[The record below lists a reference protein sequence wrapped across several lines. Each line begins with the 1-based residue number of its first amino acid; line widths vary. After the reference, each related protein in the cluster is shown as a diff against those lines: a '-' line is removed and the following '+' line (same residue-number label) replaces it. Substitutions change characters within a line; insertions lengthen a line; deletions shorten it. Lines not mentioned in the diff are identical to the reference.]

1 MQLCALNTHSRPIQ
15 IGFTTPKLQTTVV
28 RFLPSLLPDNVMNA
42 RTSKC
47 TTVKLRKQIDRFENK
62 YIFERERHVQNDN
75 RGFAGRLFKKPHSRM
90 AARESKTVLCLKD
103 ISKRLANGNVLA
115 KPGFLH
121 GRKKSG
127 FWWEIRCPAGSPLF
141 KHRHSGIHPRGFH
154 PVRAS

>member
-103 ISKRLANGNVLA
+103 ISKKKLANGNVLA

-127 FWWEIRCPAGSPLF
+127 FW
-141 KHRHSGIHPRGFH
+141 
-154 PVRAS
+154 